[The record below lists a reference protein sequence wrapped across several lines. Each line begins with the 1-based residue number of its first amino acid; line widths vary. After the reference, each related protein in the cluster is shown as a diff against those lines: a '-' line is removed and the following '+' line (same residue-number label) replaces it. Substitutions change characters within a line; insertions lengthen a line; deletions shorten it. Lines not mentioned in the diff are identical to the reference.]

1 MSITDSISDPDFK
14 SWKRNKTGGIGA
26 INSNIVLN
34 TCDETKDTL
43 FLIFKTSLQQ
53 GTFPNKIKIANVT
66 PLFKPNDAESVTTIS
81 QFQLFQYF
89 QKFLGESWT
98 KK

>member
-14 SWKRNKTGGIGA
+14 SWKRNKTGSIGA

-66 PLFKPNDAESVTTIS
+66 PLFKSNDAESVTTIS

>member
-1 MSITDSISDPDFK
+1 MSITDSIRDPDFK
-14 SWKRNKTGGIGA
+14 SWTRNKTGGIDT

-34 TCDETKDTL
+34 TCDETKD
-43 FLIFKTSLQQ
+43 IFKTSLQQ

-66 PLFKPNDAESVTTIS
+66 PLFKSNDAESVTTIS

>member
-1 MSITDSISDPDFK
+1 MSITDSLRDPDFK
-14 SWKRNKTGGIGA
+14 SWKRDKTGGIDT

-66 PLFKPNDAESVTTIS
+66 PLFKSNDAESVTTIS

>member
-1 MSITDSISDPDFK
+1 MSITDSIRDPDFK
-14 SWKRNKTGGIGA
+14 SWKRNKTGGIDT

-66 PLFKPNDAESVTTIS
+66 PLFKSNDAESVTTIG